1 MSAVGTLH
9 SNANSSVPS
18 SSNGAQAATQAAD
31 QTGVKSKEY
40 YVKIPK
46 NRKRFHALKFHTSN
60 VDLVSWPKAE
70 MTRETTNLPTYQR
83 PEWEVSTTRNAIAR
97 WVLLIAGAISVPYML
112 STVTHLFLV
121 MFSSQGGRPGIFII
135 IWIST

>member
-70 MTRETTNLPTYQR
+70 MTRDTTNLPTYQR
-83 PEWEVSTTRNAIAR
+83 PEWEVMPKTGQGSEYNRDNKELAR
-97 WVLLIAGAISVPYML
+97 RRKFGYMPKKT
-112 STVTHLFLV
+112 S
-121 MFSSQGGRPGIFII
+121 I
-135 IWIST
+135 